1 MSEENVVVDVATPN
15 PSEVEA
21 RKFGWVP
28 QEEFHGDPNQWRDA
42 DTFLRKGREINGFL
56 RKDLEKLNTRNAT
69 LEAELTELRETM
81 TEFSKFHQETAK
93 REYDRALRDLREL
106 KKEAIAEG
114 DGDRVVQIEDAI
126 DQLKQEKPPEVKAPK
141 EPPKV
146 DPVFIQWREQNQW
159 YGTDEDMTVF
169 ADGFAERLRKQ
180 KPELVGLDFLAEVE
194 KKVQSTFKK
203 EVRPSACPSPV
214 DVSTPSRGSTSK
226 KSYADLPAEAKQ
238 ACDKFVKQGLL
249 SKDQYVKDYFGE

>member
-69 LEAELTELRETM
+69 LEAELTEPRETM

-126 DQLKQEKPPEVKAPK
+126 DQLKQEKLPEVKAPK

-146 DPVFIQWREQNQW
+146 DPVFIQWRTEPVVW
-159 YGTDEDMTVF
+159 Y
-169 ADGFAERLRKQ
+169 
-180 KPELVGLDFLAEVE
+180 
-194 KKVQSTFKK
+194 
-203 EVRPSACPSPV
+203 
-214 DVSTPSRGSTSK
+214 
-226 KSYADLPAEAKQ
+226 
-238 ACDKFVKQGLL
+238 
-249 SKDQYVKDYFGE
+249 